1 MKRKEHLDGNEGN
14 VKRLAGPLT
23 SNQYMVSSYENI
35 ASSVLTQVSDYNSQ
49 FPQTVVL
56 TAAAPQNNFH
66 NLSAVSP
73 HQSEHQGKQ
82 TLIQAFPNPLVH
94 ASDLPQ
100 SDTITAATQIPS
112 PAVLSH
118 SSQLISGSSVVC
130 TTTSLAN
137 SYDANVYTVTPSD
150 NKQIVASASYENFPV
165 NGAADC
171 SEIGNSTLP
180 SVVSKKEPLTE
191 RQQRLSVKFDALI
204 RAKTL
209 ELVKARGC
217 KKTCCPS
224 EVARAL
230 SPKSWRDLMPAVR
243 KIGAQLVKEGLIV
256 VTQKGIIVDLSTVK
270 GPIRF
275 GLVEQ
280 NG

>member
-1 MKRKEHLDGNEGN
+1 MKRKEHLVGNDGS
-14 VKRLAGPLT
+14 VKRLTGAIA
-23 SNQYMVSSYENI
+23 SNQYMVSSNENN
-35 ASSVLTQVSDYNSQ
+35 SNSELTQVSSYNSQ
-49 FPQTVVL
+49 FPQAIIL
-56 TAAAPQNNFH
+56 TAAIPNNNFH
-66 NLSAVSP
+66 NLTAVSA
-73 HQSEHQGKQ
+73 HQSEHQGDQ
-82 TLIQAFPNPLVH
+82 ALMQAFPLVH
-94 ASDLPQ
+94 QSDLPHPDTFTVSQ
-100 SDTITAATQIPS
+100 SPS
-112 PAVLSH
+112 TVVLSQ
-118 SSQLISGSSVVC
+118 SSPLISGPSVVC

-137 SYDANVYTVTPSD
+137 NYGTTVYTVTPETSQVIASD
-150 NKQIVASASYENFPV
+150 SFQHFPV
-165 NGAADC
+165 NGVTVA
-171 SEIGNSTLP
+171 SEISNPTP
-180 SVVSKKEPLTE
+180 SLVVSTNEPLTE
-191 RQQRLSVKFDALI
+191 RQQRLSVKFEALI

-256 VTQKGIIVDLSTVK
+256 VTQRGSIVDLSTVK